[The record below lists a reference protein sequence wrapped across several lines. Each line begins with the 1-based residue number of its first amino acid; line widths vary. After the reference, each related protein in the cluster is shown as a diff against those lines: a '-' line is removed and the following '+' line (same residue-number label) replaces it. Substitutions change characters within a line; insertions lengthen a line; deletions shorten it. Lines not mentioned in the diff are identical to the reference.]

1 MLRHLLGNL
10 AEGVLTLHW
19 WEAALTTFQLRP
31 EAVNQLFCDNGLP
44 VRVHRAHVGH
54 VRLALEG
61 GQISLVVERVFAIVA
76 LSDVPPPPS
85 EGDRPVIEA
94 SASAEPPSTPSPDHA
109 PQGRLPGLMAR
120 GVERLVLAV
129 ARRVQLRIS
138 AVHVRI
144 DGADG
149 VSASLTLREL
159 TLRDQSSPDVAAA
172 MGLAIALQVIGAAAT
187 VTTKA
192 AVPPVSAPATVPASA
207 IASAMNA
214 APCLVPERRAPLTC
228 DASLLRDAAAWE
240 AAMLDSVG
248 RPLCSDHL
256 LAPLSLRMELGVRLG
271 DVPLEGYWLESTL
284 DLGMGDPIRFRL
296 VDPQVRTQIQHKR
309 LALPPPSPRLTSARW
324 HRIASIDRV
333 HLPTCQLDALGMLLA
348 PLLNALP
355 PAEPPESAI
364 SPSPLPP
371 SSVLLAERLSQ
382 LRQLAAAAPKAD
394 DERLNAGHGDDDA
407 SDAVTR
413 ARGRFTVAPVQL
425 VLVGQEITARGTSAD
440 DATDGPA
447 GDVSVGAHSE
457 TASSVA
463 PPLLTIALDEL
474 SMGVSCTQTQS
485 GLSLRATVDE
495 VAISLSDLGATSVL
509 PPPSPPPLY
518 PQLWLRLRSISAD
531 VDLMASGEIEL
542 AARLM
547 SIDMDACLALSSAPT
562 RRQTT
567 TRRQPPSSKPMSS
580 DQQWPKRAWQVAR
593 SPSACHV
600 CEPSPRSREPFT
612 PNRERFPCTRPRVVD
627 TSWLV
632 FTIPGLDHSSNTLS
646 AHPSCLHSQIQHS
659 SSARVDAINAPLT
672 WRRVAVLRTPLLDT
686 GVDVNALSS
695 PLDGDRGPA
704 AAQAPA
710 AVPARSDLVK
720 VFIVIRASPAAGK
733 DAILSPTAYRL
744 PSCHP

>member
-61 GQISLVVERVFAIVA
+61 GQVSLVVERVFAIVA

-172 MGLAIALQVIGAAAT
+172 MGLAIALQIIGAAAT

-214 APCLVPERRAPLTC
+214 APCLVPERRVPLTC

-240 AAMLDSVG
+240 AAMLDAVG

-284 DLGMGDPIRFRL
+284 DLGMGDPLRFRL
-296 VDPQVRTQIQHKR
+296 VEPQVRTQIQHKR

-364 SPSPLPP
+364 SSSPLPP

-382 LRQLAAAAPKAD
+382 LRQLA
-394 DERLNAGHGDDDA
+394 
-407 SDAVTR
+407 
-413 ARGRFTVAPVQL
+413 
-425 VLVGQEITARGTSAD
+425 
-440 DATDGPA
+440 
-447 GDVSVGAHSE
+447 
-457 TASSVA
+457 
-463 PPLLTIALDEL
+463 
-474 SMGVSCTQTQS
+474 
-485 GLSLRATVDE
+485 
-495 VAISLSDLGATSVL
+495 
-509 PPPSPPPLY
+509 
-518 PQLWLRLRSISAD
+518 
-531 VDLMASGEIEL
+531 
-542 AARLM
+542 
-547 SIDMDACLALSSAPT
+547 
-562 RRQTT
+562 
-567 TRRQPPSSKPMSS
+567 
-580 DQQWPKRAWQVAR
+580 
-593 SPSACHV
+593 
-600 CEPSPRSREPFT
+600 
-612 PNRERFPCTRPRVVD
+612 
-627 TSWLV
+627 
-632 FTIPGLDHSSNTLS
+632 IPD
-646 AHPSCLHSQIQHS
+646 PI
-659 SSARVDAINAPLT
+659 APLT
-672 WRRVAVLRTPLLDT
+672 TEDSVEAAQRKYIEKVVERFLPHGPLPKAQRNSLPYSDSFL
-686 GVDVNALSS
+686 VSINDALSRADVEY
-695 PLDGDRGPA
+695 PE
-704 AAQAPA
+704 
-710 AVPARSDLVK
+710 LVK
-720 VFIVIRASPAAGK
+720 AIQECLGCLMYATTSTRPDIAYPVHQLCKVMHKPTPPVMNEIDHLVSYLARNADLGLTYSREHTRLAGYADASWETKNSTSGWLVLWQSAALTWGSRKQKSIALSTCEAEIIALSEAAKDVVYLRKLVNGLGSGEPGPTQLSTDSKSARDVSYNPEHHDRMKHVERRHFYVRDMVEKFELEVPYVSTHENPADFLTKPMPNSKRFNELRRIIMNEPCSVA
-733 DAILSPTAYRL
+733 
-744 PSCHP
+744 